1 MILTCYLS
9 VMRLAIPAL
18 KAAHLE
24 ATSALLQRCW
34 SVCAITPS
42 NTTLQPGKPFRYFI
56 KIIIT
61 SYIDFISLYVINLKG
76 ECFGRILSLY
86 QLIPLPRKHL
96 WCCLYYSYVSP
107 SFNMIGMCFNEIF
120 FFSTGTIALRWRLGV
135 ATRIPSNCATL
146 VDLAQDTTP
155 GFIAPI
161 KISV

>member
-61 SYIDFISLYVINLKG
+61 TSYTDFIFLYVINPKG

-107 SFNMIGMCFNEIF
+107 SFNMIGMCFNEKKILHRNHC
-120 FFSTGTIALRWRLGV
+120 SSLTTWCRNQNPVELCYPGGPCSGHDTWV
-135 ATRIPSNCATL
+135 HCAH
-146 VDLAQDTTP
+146 
-155 GFIAPI
+155 
-161 KISV
+161 